1 MTEVTV
7 RKSGGATIISLPK
20 VITELAGISVG
31 SVLDLTVDDHT
42 IHLRPKQEPTLEALL
57 ASSPKEKLQLTD
69 EDRTWMDMPSAGK
82 EI

>member
-42 IHLRPKQEPTLEALL
+42 IHLRPKQELTLEALL

-69 EDRTWMDMPSAGK
+69 EDRAWMDMPSAGK

>member
-20 VITELAGISVG
+20 VITELAGIQVG
-31 SVLDLTVDDHT
+31 SVLDLSVEDHT
-42 IHLRPKQEPTLEALL
+42 ICLKPKQDVTLESLL
-57 ASSPKEKLQLTD
+57 AESPKDRLQLNE
-69 EDRTWMDMPSAGK
+69 EDRQWMDMPAAGK

>member
-20 VITELAGISVG
+20 VITELAGIQVG
-31 SVLDLTVDDHT
+31 SVLDLSVEDHT
-42 IHLRPKQEPTLEALL
+42 ICLKPKQDATLESLL
-57 ASSPKEKLQLTD
+57 AASPKDRLQLNE
-69 EDRTWMDMPSAGK
+69 EDRQWMDMPAAGK

>member
-42 IHLRPKQEPTLEALL
+42 IHLRPKQELTLEALL
-57 ASSPKEKLQLTD
+57 ASSPKENLQLTD
-69 EDRTWMDMPSAGK
+69 EDRAWMDMPSAGK